1 MKLVYKDMGHILSF
15 GEGYVNELVVENKKL
30 FFKIVNSI
38 AVQVEGGHGDCV
50 LSIKDRPVEL
60 VKYVDLTVQF
70 APFELNRKSLLTKL
84 YSSLEHKALLAEN
97 YTQTGNLLSD
107 IERFILY
114 LSEELPFDV
123 SCKKLAI
130 GSIIKAVS
138 PEVDDSDK
146 SALEKIFAYMELVR
160 ELDRDM
166 LFIMV
171 NMRSYFA
178 DDEMETF
185 VESVCLHGF
194 KVLLIENSSQVKLKN
209 TKRYTVDEDLCE
221 F

>member
-15 GEGYVNELVVENKKL
+15 DEGYVNELVIENKKL
-30 FFKIVNSI
+30 FFKIVSSI
-38 AVQVEGGHGDCV
+38 AAQVDGGHGDCV

-60 VKYVDLTVQF
+60 GKYADLTVQF

-107 IERFILY
+107 IERFMLY

-123 SCKKLAI
+123 NCHRLTV

-138 PEVDDSDK
+138 PEIDDTDK
-146 SALEKIFAYMELVR
+146 SALEKIFSYMELVR
-160 ELDRDM
+160 ELDRDR
-166 LFIMV
+166 LFVMV
-171 NMRSYFA
+171 NMRSYF
-178 DDEMETF
+178 DHSEMEAFT
-185 VESVCLHGF
+185 ESASLYGF
-194 KVLLIENSSQVKLKN
+194 RVLLLESTSQSKLKN
-209 TKRYTVDEDLCE
+209 TQRYMIDGDLCE